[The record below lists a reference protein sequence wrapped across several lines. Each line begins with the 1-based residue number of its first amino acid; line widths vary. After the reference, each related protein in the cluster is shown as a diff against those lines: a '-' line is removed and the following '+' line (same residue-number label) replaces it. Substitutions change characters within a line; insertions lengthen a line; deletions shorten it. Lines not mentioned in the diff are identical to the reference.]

1 MLLTLN
7 EKEYYIPQK
16 WTEVSLECYQKLM
29 SYVDDKLDDYTKTI
43 TTIHSLTGAPIDM
56 LEKCKKSDIE
66 AVLQA
71 VTKLLNVKVNTTLN
85 MIITIDNVEYGFH
98 PNLEEITFAEFVDLD
113 NYLSDAWVNMHKIM
127 AILYRPITKQNKKKY
142 KIQEYDSTK
151 CMQTAEIFKKSLSVA
166 TVNGASNFFLTI
178 AGEYLAVLQSS
189 LSKKQKRMLKTTEI
203 QNNNLIINGV
213 GTELSTTSQMAS

>member
-29 SYVDDKLDDYTKTI
+29 SYVDDKLDDYTRTI

-56 LEKCKKSDIE
+56 LEKCRKSDIE

-142 KIQEYDSTK
+142 KIEEYDSTK

-178 AGEYLAVLQSS
+178 AGEYLVVLQSS
-189 LSKKQKRMLKTTEI
+189 LSKKQKKMLKTTEI
-203 QNNNLIINGV
+203 QNNNLITNGV

>member
-85 MIITIDNVEYGFH
+85 MIITIVNVEYGFH

-127 AILYRPITKQNKKKY
+127 AILYRPITMY
-142 KIQEYDSTK
+142 P
-151 CMQTAEIFKKSLSVA
+151 FV
-166 TVNGASNFFLTI
+166 LT
-178 AGEYLAVLQSS
+178 L
-189 LSKKQKRMLKTTEI
+189 
-203 QNNNLIINGV
+203 LIILTKPKYGSFV
-213 GTELSTTSQMAS
+213 